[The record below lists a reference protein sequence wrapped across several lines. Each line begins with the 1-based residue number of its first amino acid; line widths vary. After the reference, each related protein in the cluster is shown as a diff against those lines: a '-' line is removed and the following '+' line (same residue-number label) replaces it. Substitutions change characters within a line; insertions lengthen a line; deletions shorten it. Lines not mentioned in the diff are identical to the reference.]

1 MIVKEA
7 LYENGSN
14 DSNGSSSTQ
23 SSTAAATRGSKY
35 SMGAGEFD
43 ELF

>member
-14 DSNGSSSTQ
+14 DGKGASSTTI
-23 SSTAAATRGSKY
+23 STAAATRGSKY
-35 SMGAGEFD
+35 SIGAGEFD
-43 ELF
+43 DLF